1 MKGIISAMNPPTVGE
16 LHRYNVNR
24 AGQAEGIVQPLYD
37 YQTYNG
43 AAGQTSLRFFALPIG
58 QGVPAKTLAD
68 TNMEGAGQMPAPKEQ
83 LVTAIQVVFM
93 PGVPT
98 STDGLPSTTGVAA
111 PGNNWND
118 VYTVFRS
125 GYLDFF
131 IGSKSYLIDAPVGK
145 FSNDFR
151 LAGSAAVALETDG
164 AGPVGQTIV
173 DYATFAGPIYQI
185 SPVRLTSN
193 QNFDVTLR
201 WPEAIALPSGNDAR
215 IGVILMGFQYR
226 LSQ

>member
-1 MKGIISAMNPPTVGE
+1 MKGILQSMNPPSVGD
-16 LHRYNVNR
+16 LNRYNVNR

-37 YQTYNG
+37 YQTYDG
-43 AAGQTSLRFFALPIG
+43 ANGQTSLRFFALPIG
-58 QGVPAKTLAD
+58 QGGKTLAD
-68 TNMEGAGQMPAPKEQ
+68 TNMEGAGQMPSPKEQ

-93 PGVPT
+93 PGLPVPVNP
-98 STDGLPSTTGVAA
+98 DGLPGTTGPTTALD
-111 PGNNWND
+111 NWND

-151 LAGSAAVALETDG
+151 LAGSSAVGIHAPDAVA
-164 AGPVGQTIV
+164 AGQTAV
-173 DYATFAGPIYQI
+173 DYATFAGPIYNI

-201 WPEAIALPSGNDAR
+201 WPTALPLPSLNDAR